1 MKMLEILENI
11 KPALSIQDYNK
22 LKSYIVNKQYTA
34 AETLAR
40 VKQNEIYKILKD
52 KDKDPWESPY
62 YRLFHQLIAN
72 LACTNVKEQ
81 LIYGDDDDDC
91 YEY

>member
-1 MKMLEILENI
+1 MKILEILENI
-11 KPALSIQDYNK
+11 KSALSIQDYNK
-22 LKSYIVNKQYTA
+22 LKSYIVNKQYNA

-40 VKQNEIYKILKD
+40 VKQNETYKILKD

-91 YEY
+91 CEY